1 MAREEPAIRELVVVK
16 ARVRKIR
23 QPGHDIPAEEL
34 ARRLHDSLGQHL
46 VGVTLETNALARVL
60 NGRQAPESQA
70 ARLIVEHLRSA
81 TQEVARL
88 ISWLDH
94 GQPR

>member
-1 MAREEPAIRELVVVK
+1 VK
-16 ARVRKIR
+16 ARARKIR
-23 QPGHDIPAEEL
+23 QPGHDISADEL
-34 ARRLHDSLGQHL
+34 ARHLHDTLGQHL
-46 VGVTLETNALARVL
+46 VGVTLETDALARTL

-81 TQEVARL
+81 TQEITRL
-88 ISWLDH
+88 ITWLDH